1 MYFEKLTTG
10 FLEVDQA
17 SEKGME
23 ELLDLAE
30 RCYARLSDMLD
41 DDGNIILEQYT
52 ACLNLL
58 NDKQR
63 FENKKIF

>member
-1 MYFEKLTTG
+1 MYFEKLPAG
-10 FLEVDQA
+10 FLEVDQS
-17 SEKGME
+17 SEKGMG